1 MKAYPF
7 IHKHPTSGQTS
18 MAEGMDLRDYFAGL
32 AMQGLLANPKLADE
46 IRKQGGAYSGW
57 IEDSAYSWADA
68 MMKAREVKNEH
79 S

>member
-32 AMQGLLANPKLADE
+32 AMQAALSRGSMNYEDIAMYSYKYADV
-46 IRKQGGAYSGW
+46 
-57 IEDSAYSWADA
+57 
-68 MMKAREVKNEH
+68 MMKAREVKNDQP
-79 S
+79 

>member
-7 IHKHPTSGQTS
+7 QHKNPTSGLTTAS
-18 MAEGMDLRDYFAGL
+18 EGMELRDWFAGL
-32 AMQGLLANPKLADE
+32 AMQGLLANPKLAEE

-68 MMKAREVKNEH
+68 MIKQRKGVPNE
-79 S
+79 